1 VITSDGAVALSAKGL
16 AKKYGKRTLA
26 VTGLDVDI
34 PEGTITALVGPNGAG
49 KSTLMKTWIGFERP
63 TRGSVQVRGIDPWRD
78 RSRALNLLGYVS
90 QSPSLYRELS
100 VGEHLDLAAHY
111 RPEFDRTTAVRRL
124 DDLSIPLGARAGE
137 LSGGQAAQVGL
148 ALALGTGAPILLLD
162 EPLAGLD
169 PLARLEFL
177 AILVADNR
185 ATGRTIV
192 LSSHVVSDVR
202 QACDRLLL
210 LANGRKMLDGS
221 IADQLAAHAVVQ
233 SSVEAPPPPGFVAR
247 IPGESGSD
255 RVLVRKTGSADGVGG
270 AAPALEDIVLAYLAA
285 GRAAQKAEA

>member
-1 VITSDGAVALSAKGL
+1 MGSNDVPALSARGL
-16 AKKYGKRTLA
+16 AKAYRKRILA
-26 VTGLDVDI
+26 VSGLELDI
-34 PEGTITALVGPNGAG
+34 PEGSITALVGPNGAG
-49 KSTLMKTWIGFERP
+49 KSTLIKTWIGFERP

-78 RSRALNLLGYVS
+78 RSGALGLLGYVS

-111 RPEFDRTTAVRRL
+111 RPEFDRATAISRL
-124 DDLSIPLGARAGE
+124 DDLAIPLDHRAGD

-148 ALALGTGAPILLLD
+148 ALAIGSRAPILLLD
-162 EPLAGLD
+162 EPLASLD
-169 PLARLEFL
+169 PLARHDFL
-177 AILVADNR
+177 TILKDDNR

-221 IADQLAAHAVVQ
+221 IADQLAAHVVVQ
-233 SSVEAPPPPGFVAR
+233 SGPDASPPPGFVAR
-247 IPGESGSD
+247 IPGENGAD
-255 RVLVRKTGSADGVGG
+255 RVLVHTTGSNSPGDV
-270 AAPALEDIVLAYLAA
+270 PSLEDIVLGYLAA
-285 GRAAQKAEA
+285 GRSALRAAA